1 MIKRTL
7 DEMACPPHIIDNL
20 MQNCHER
27 RWPPGLSSL
36 ETRQNN
42 RRHYESYVCKR
53 IPGKQAVLVL
63 SCDNTHMSEDMMLE
77 PGLVMIFAHGIE

>member
-7 DEMACPPHIIDNL
+7 DEMQCPPHIIDSL

-63 SCDNTHMSEDMMLE
+63 ACDNTHMSEEMMLE